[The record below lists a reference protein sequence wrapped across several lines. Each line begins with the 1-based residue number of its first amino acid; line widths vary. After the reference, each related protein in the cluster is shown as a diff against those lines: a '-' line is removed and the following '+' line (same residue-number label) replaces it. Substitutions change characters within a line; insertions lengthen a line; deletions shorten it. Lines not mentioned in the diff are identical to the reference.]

1 MEKKAKTVLSLFSGC
16 GGMDLGFEGDF
27 RVHKSSV
34 NPKIHPTW
42 YSKKPDGDWITLP
55 RTSFH
60 TVFANDILK
69 SAETCWQTNFPS
81 SADKPRLFRR
91 DSIVDL
97 VKQAWEGTFEFPS
110 VDVVT
115 GGFPCQDFS
124 LAGNRKGFLS
134 KKDHN
139 GEVIANI
146 NAPTIETRGML
157 YYWMRNV
164 IELILPSVFVA
175 ENVKGLVSLGD
186 TKKIIEHDFRNVGP
200 GYIVVEAKILNA
212 KNYGVPQNRE
222 RVIFIGLRTDRLTD
236 EATEVYTSENVP
248 DNYDL
253 YPLETH
259 GKNDSTFANIPVLPF
274 STTRSYLSDLGEPS
288 ESKDLSHQIY
298 SRAKFYGKHCQGNR
312 EINLDDV
319 SPTIRSEHHGNIEFR
334 RLSAING
341 GRILEELSKGY
352 SERRLSVRECAR
364 IQTFPD
370 NFKFVVK
377 EDNSPRYQINGS
389 DAYKLIGNAV
399 PPLLAYHLASRMEHL
414 WPIIFKE

>member
-1 MEKKAKTVLSLFSGC
+1 MENITKTVLSLFSGC
-16 GGMDLGFEGDF
+16 GGMDLGFEGGF

-42 YSKKPDGDWITLP
+42 YSNELDSDWITLP
-55 RTSFH
+55 RTSFY
-60 TVFANDILK
+60 TIFANDILK
-69 SAETCWQTNFPS
+69 SAETFWQTNFPDS
-81 SADKPRLFRR
+81 TDQPRRFYR

-97 VKQAWEGTFEFPS
+97 VKQAWQGTFQFPS

-139 GEVIANI
+139 GEKIADI

-200 GYIVVEAKILNA
+200 GYLVVEAKVLNA
-212 KNYGVPQNRE
+212 KNFGVPQNRE
-222 RVIFIGLRTDRLTD
+222 RVIFIGLRTDRLTH
-236 EATEVYTSENVP
+236 EAINVYSSGNVP

-259 GKNDSTFANIPVLPF
+259 GNKDNIFTNVPVLPY
-274 STTRSYLSDLGEPS
+274 STTRNYLSDLGEPS
-288 ESKDLSHQIY
+288 DSKDLSHQIF

-312 EINLDDV
+312 EINLDEV

-334 RLSAING
+334 RLSAENG
-341 GRILEELSKGY
+341 GGNIEELSKGY
-352 SERRLSVRECAR
+352 PERRLSVRECAR

-370 NFKFVVK
+370 RFDFVIR
-377 EDNSPRYQINGS
+377 EGDFSRFRINGS

-399 PPLLAYHLASRMEHL
+399 PPLLAYHLASRLEHL
-414 WPIIFKE
+414 WPLIFKE